1 MTTMRTYLTDMFM
14 YTTPATVL
22 AVADGAFTTDKSPFF
37 VGGGGQPA
45 DTGTV
50 NGVPLTRLHYDQAH
64 DAVWHTADLAVAVG
78 ETVQLA
84 VDVVYRRLVS
94 RFHTALHILNTLALT
109 HYQAWLTGAAIASE
123 YARID
128 IKVDVLD
135 PAMIADLEA
144 RMNATIAANH
154 AIRTWSIPVAEFAQR
169 PDLVRTINVA
179 PPAYQGQI
187 RVVEIVGFDA
197 QACGGTHVLQT
208 ADIGQCEIFKSENK
222 GRQNKRLYVRFAP
235 HSSATNRS

>member
-1 MTTMRTYLTDMFM
+1 MPTLRTYLSDMCM
-14 YTTPATVL
+14 YTITATVV
-22 AVADGAFTTDKSPFF
+22 AVVDGAFTTDKSPFF

-50 NGVPLTRLHYDQAH
+50 NGVPLTRIHYDHGH
-64 DAVWHTADLAVAVG
+64 DAVWHTADLALAAG
-78 ETVQLA
+78 DAVQLA
-84 VDVVYRRLVS
+84 VDVGQRQLVS

-154 AIRTWSIPVAEFAQR
+154 AIRTWSIPEAEFAQR
-169 PDLVRTINVA
+169 PDLLRTINVA
-179 PPAYQGQI
+179 PPAYHGQI

-208 ADIGQCEIFKSENK
+208 ADIGPCEIFKSENK
-222 GRQNKRLYVRFAP
+222 GRQNKRLYVRFVADQ
-235 HSSATNRS
+235 

>member
-1 MTTMRTYLTDMFM
+1 MPTLRTYLSDMCM
-14 YTTPATVL
+14 YTTTATVV

-50 NGVPLTRLHYDQAH
+50 NGVPLTRIHYDHGH
-64 DAVWHTADLAVAVG
+64 DAVWHTADLALAAG
-78 ETVQLA
+78 DAVQLA
-84 VDVVYRRLVS
+84 VDVGQRQLVS

-144 RMNATIAANH
+144 RMNTTIAANH
-154 AIRTWSIPVAEFAQR
+154 AIRTWSIPEAEFAQR
-169 PDLVRTINVA
+169 PDLLRTINVA
-179 PPAYQGQI
+179 PPAYHGQI

-208 ADIGQCEIFKSENK
+208 ADIGPCEIFKSENK
-222 GRQNKRLYVRFAP
+222 GRQNKRLYVRFVADQ
-235 HSSATNRS
+235 